1 MTIVPHQNS
10 PVLRRIGVFVN
21 LVGNELAYHRL
32 LGEPLP
38 RGTGDG
44 VPSDVDGAG
53 RITDA
58 GCPRRDHVRLAAET
72 ERVLELELALKKT
85 IFPRRSGAGDALLPV
100 LRKQKENV

>member
-38 RGTGDG
+38 RGTGDR
-44 VPSDVDGAG
+44 VPADVDGAG

-58 GCPRRDHVRLAAET
+58 GCPRWDHVGFSAET
-72 ERVLELELALKKT
+72 ERLLDLQLALKKP
-85 IFPRRSGAGDALLPV
+85 IFSCRRGARDAF
-100 LRKQKENV
+100 